1 MTSAFRRRAGAAIQ
15 ASIKGGLKEVA
26 EDTYTEDTYAGAR
39 GSSSLDEMTNEN
51 DSALRISQDEAEI
64 NLREYMAVVLN
75 QVNDAFEHAKAEITL
90 SVETENQLQILK
102 QHLAKDFEVNIKEA
116 RKRIEASHTPSI
128 GHTASIETNNS
139 QGVERTSVR
148 NRLRKIRERAL
159 EAALSNAR

>member
-1 MTSAFRRRAGAAIQ
+1 MTAAFRRRAGAAIQ
-15 ASIKGGLKEVA
+15 ASIKGGLTEFA
-26 EDTYTEDTYAGAR
+26 EDTYAEDTYSGAR
-39 GSSSLDEMTNEN
+39 GSSGLDEMTNEN

-64 NLREYMAVVLN
+64 NLREYMAVILN
-75 QVNDAFEHAKAEITL
+75 QVNEAFEHAKAEITL

-116 RKRIEASHTPSI
+116 RKRIEASHT
-128 GHTASIETNNS
+128 ASIEASNS
-139 QGVERTSVR
+139 QGVARISVR